1 MSNTYHV
8 ARFDHERAARTL
20 FDDLNTLKV
29 ARVTLFTEPRD
40 GKSDSGAVYVHVPEG
55 VDPDEH
61 MTAVKNFSLGRGSH
75 TVTREDIP
83 SWTSDHQV
91 ERAARLAERKS
102 LNL

>member
-20 FDDLNTLKV
+20 FDDLKTLQV
-29 ARVTLFTEPRD
+29 ARVTLFIEPRG
-40 GKSDSGAVYVHVPEG
+40 GKSDGGSVYVAAPDG

-75 TVTREDIP
+75 TVTREEIAGY
-83 SWTSDHQV
+83 T
-91 ERAARLAERKS
+91 EAEAAAANRIL
-102 LNL
+102 